1 MKARFMISAPQS
13 GGGKTTFTMGLLRA
27 LQRRGS
33 VVQPYKC
40 GPGYIDTIFHKW
52 ACGNTSVNLDRWLQS
67 EKHLHNL
74 FAHYAKNADACIVE
88 GVMGLYDGFNRMRG
102 SSGEIAAILQL
113 PVILVVNAKATVYSI
128 APVIYG
134 YRHFNADTNLVGV
147 VFNQVEFPDQMVML
161 RKACEDVGVE
171 CFGYI
176 PRMDGV
182 DLPSHHVGL
191 SLEVN
196 DGIERVINKLADAV
210 EQTVDIDKLLVQTSI
225 KDDKFEEIY
234 LEKKRKH
241 AVEQVGTMKIA
252 MAYDEAFNYVYED
265 NLNKLKRMGN
275 VVFFSPMRDEV
286 LPEADLVY
294 FPGGYPE
301 FFLKTLS
308 ANKSMLESVKRYA
321 ENDGRI
327 FAECGGMAYLSRCM
341 VGMDDIVYQLAGVL
355 PMDTTMKNK
364 QIHVGY
370 RKMKLGKEEWYG
382 HECHYFHIM
391 DDSDLV
397 SIGGQSNAKDQPVE
411 TKVYKW
417 KNVRAGYT
425 HWYWGERDIM
435 DWWKI

>member
-40 GPGYIDTIFHKW
+40 GPGYVDTIFHKW

-67 EKHLHNL
+67 EKHLRDL
-74 FAHYAKNADACIVE
+74 FAHYAKNADACVVE

-102 SSGEIAAILQL
+102 SSGEIASILKL
-113 PVILVVNAKATVYSI
+113 PVVLVVNAKATVYSI

-134 YRHFNADTNLVGV
+134 YRHFNAETNLVGV
-147 VFNQVEFPDQMVML
+147 VFNQVEYPDQMDML

-176 PRMDGV
+176 PHMEGV
-182 DLPSHHVGL
+182 AIPSHHVGF
-191 SLEVN
+191 SLEAN
-196 DGIERVINKLADAV
+196 DDIEQVIDKLADAV
-210 EQTVDIDKLLVQTSI
+210 EQTVDIDRLLVQTSI
-225 KDDKFEEIY
+225 KDDKFEQIY
-234 LEKKRKH
+234 SVRKQKVPEV
-241 AVEQVGTMKIA
+241 AGNMKIA
-252 MAYDEAFNYVYED
+252 VAYDEAFNYLYED
-265 NLNKLKRMGN
+265 NLDRLGQLGQIT
-275 VVFFSPMRDEV
+275 FFSPMRDKA

-301 FFLKTLS
+301 FYLKPLS
-308 ANKSMLESVKRYA
+308 ANKPMLESVRKYA

-355 PMDTTMKNK
+355 PIDTTMKDK
-364 QIHVGY
+364 RIYVGY
-370 RKMKLGKEEWYG
+370 RKMKLGKVEWFG
-382 HECHYFHIM
+382 HECHYSRII
-391 DDSDLV
+391 DDSDLTV
-397 SIGGQSNAKDQPVE
+397 IGNQTNAREQQVE
-411 TKVYKW
+411 TEVYKW

>member
-40 GPGYIDTIFHKW
+40 GPGYVDTIFHKW

-67 EKHLHNL
+67 EKHLKDL
-74 FAHYAKNADACIVE
+74 FAHYAKNADTCIVE

-102 SSGEIAAILQL
+102 SSGEIASILQL

-134 YRHFNADTNLVGV
+134 YRHFNAETNLVGV
-147 VFNQVEFPDQMVML
+147 VFNQVEYPDQMDML

-176 PRMDGV
+176 PHMEGV
-182 DLPSHHVGL
+182 TIPSHHIGF

-196 DGIERVINKLADAV
+196 DGIEQVIDKLADAV
-210 EQTVDIDKLLVQTSI
+210 EQTVDIDRLLMQTSI
-225 KDDKFEEIY
+225 KDDKFEQIY
-234 LEKKRKH
+234 SERKH
-241 AVEQVGTMKIA
+241 KIAVETGNMKIA
-252 MAYDEAFNYVYED
+252 VAYDEAFNYIYED
-265 NLNKLKRMGN
+265 NLNSLARLGQIA
-275 VVFFSPMRDEV
+275 FFSPMRDKV

-308 ANKSMLESVKRYA
+308 ANKPMLEAVKEYA
-321 ENDGRI
+321 DKGGRI

-355 PMDTTMKNK
+355 PIDTTMKDK
-364 QIHVGY
+364 RIYVGY

-382 HECHYFHIM
+382 HECHYSRIM
-391 DDSDLV
+391 DDSDLTV
-397 SIGGQSNAKDQPVE
+397 IGNQTNAREQKVE